1 MDKLWLGLDNEN
13 KHNCIFLWSDVC
25 LLSAQNDN
33 QLVPTGNS
41 YTSKDVT
48 LTR

>member
-25 LLSAQNDN
+25 LLSAQNDKIFARGTTN
-33 QLVPTGNS
+33 W
-41 YTSKDVT
+41 
-48 LTR
+48 